1 VRVVRVARA
10 LHANLTMTSTE
21 IGQAVRD
28 ARAEVSRAVHKASPF
43 VEKFARLGYASKGV
57 IYAMVGALAAMSA
70 MGRGGETTGTRGAM
84 SHILRQ
90 PLGVVLLFIVALGLA
105 CYAMWQFVRAVE
117 DPENEGSDGKAIAR
131 RIGFF
136 GSGVIHAMLVVY
148 AAHLLLGT
156 GAARGGDDVKA
167 QSWSATLMGY
177 PLGRVALALIGAGI
191 AAYGLYQLYRSYVA
205 KLDKQLAL
213 ERLGATARRVVIW
226 VSRLGQAARGVVF
239 GTIGVFLIL
248 AAWHYNPSEAR
259 GIGGALAALRDQP
272 FGPWLLCAVAL
283 GLVAYGVYQFVKA
296 RYRRIET

>member
-1 VRVVRVARA
+1 MTTADMGRA
-10 LHANLTMTSTE
+10 VD
-21 IGQAVRD
+21 Q
-28 ARAEVSRAVHKASPF
+28 ARAELSHAIHKASPF
-43 VEKFARLGYASKGV
+43 VEKFARLGYACKGV
-57 IYAMVGALAAMSA
+57 IYALVGALAAMSA
-70 MGRGGETTGTRGAM
+70 LGRGGETTGTRGAM
-84 SHILRQ
+84 GHILNQ

-105 CYAMWQFVRAVE
+105 CYALWQFIRAVE
-117 DPENEGSDGKAIAR
+117 DPENEGSDGTAIAK

-156 GAARGGDDVKA
+156 AGAHGGDDAKA
-167 QSWSATLMGY
+167 QSWSATLMAY

-205 KLDKQLAL
+205 KLDKQLVL
-213 ERLGATARRVVIW
+213 ERLGATARRVV
-226 VSRLGQAARGVVF
+226 VGVCRFGQAARGVVF

-283 GLVAYGVYQFVKA
+283 GLVAYGVFQFVKA